1 MKKIICITLM
11 MALCLVS
18 PHKAFAIDF
27 PGDSPTIEALINLH
41 KLIKSEEDDA
51 MARIATS
58 FGEQSLV
65 TKGAKAFNDARTT
78 LDSKLNNAYSY
89 VLFAAALSG
98 TANSLYKLINEYS
111 KFTQSTA
118 STAFSKP
125 MVAWYYAEANLA
137 CAREL
142 KNIRQMY
149 LTLSATGL
157 NVMKALTRLMSGA
170 VSLLSAAFTT
180 TTSGTS

>member
-1 MKKIICITLM
+1 M

-125 MVAWYYAEANLA
+125 SGMVLCGSEPCLRQGVEEHQADVSHIVSYRPECNEGIDGREDDAYLHPEELYRQYAP
-137 CAREL
+137 
-142 KNIRQMY
+142 Y
-149 LTLSATGL
+149 H
-157 NVMKALTRLMSGA
+157 
-170 VSLLSAAFTT
+170 
-180 TTSGTS
+180 

>member
-142 KNIRQMY
+142 KNIRQM
-149 LTLSATGL
+149 
-157 NVMKALTRLMSGA
+157 
-170 VSLLSAAFTT
+170 
-180 TTSGTS
+180 

>member
-1 MKKIICITLM
+1 M

-89 VLFAAALSG
+89 VLFASPSRRL
-98 TANSLYKLINEYS
+98 
-111 KFTQSTA
+111 
-118 STAFSKP
+118 
-125 MVAWYYAEANLA
+125 
-137 CAREL
+137 
-142 KNIRQMY
+142 RQ
-149 LTLSATGL
+149 LSAS
-157 NVMKALTRLMSGA
+157 RWWH
-170 VSLLSAAFTT
+170 
-180 TTSGTS
+180 GTMRKRTLPAPGS